1 MEKDFDGWNGRKKTL
16 NGAEGTALFHE
27 REVWWCA
34 LGVNIGFEQDGRG
47 GDFERPAIILKKF
60 NLDACLVVPLT
71 TRSKQGKYYLSVGA
85 IEGRDAV
92 AVLSQLRFIDRKHLS
107 NKICTL
113 DERTFRTLTNA
124 VVSVNFSGLS

>member
-47 GDFERPAIILKKF
+47 GDFERPAIILK
-60 NLDACLVVPLT
+60 
-71 TRSKQGKYYLSVGA
+71 
-85 IEGRDAV
+85 
-92 AVLSQLRFIDRKHLS
+92 
-107 NKICTL
+107 
-113 DERTFRTLTNA
+113 
-124 VVSVNFSGLS
+124 